1 MTTITLDKK
10 HVALRAL
17 RILRDLQK
25 QEREWQAEAEEY
37 AKQGHRPHYCIHGT
51 NQWTDYDNICGGCE
65 EGLTLREQAIRMAHD
80 ELHTEM
86 EAVNAL
92 ATYIGKMRALGGTED
107 EVLETVN
114 IWSTIYQRRQR

>member
-25 QEREWQAEAEEY
+25 QEREWQEA
-37 AKQGHRPHYCIHGT
+37 AARDLMNGHRPHYCIHGT
-51 NQWTDYDNICGGCE
+51 DQWTDWDNICGGCE
-65 EGLTLREQAIRMAHD
+65 EGLTLREQAIRMARN

-92 ATYIGKMRALGGTED
+92 ATYIGKLRDLGGVEA
-107 EVLETVN
+107 EINETVN
-114 IWSTIYQRRQR
+114 IWATIYQRRQR